1 MRPCG
6 GVAASIGKPF
16 PHGAKLFL
24 MHAYTLE
31 RWRHSH
37 DFNLDSGAAERST
50 SRVIALTAVTM
61 LIEIA
66 AGVWLGSM
74 ALLADGWHM
83 ATHVAAFGI
92 TLFTYRYARQ
102 HADNPRYS
110 FGTGK
115 VGSLG
120 AFASAVALA
129 VVAMMMAVESM
140 MRLFDPHT
148 IRYEEAVWVAVLGLA
163 VNLACGVMLAR
174 AGHGHGDHTHGH
186 RTERGQVSETQ
197 AAPTAAR
204 PPPRDRN
211 LHAAYVHVLADAL
224 TSVLAIL
231 ALLAGKL
238 LGWAVLDPL
247 IGLLGAAIIARWA
260 WGLIHDSSEILLDA
274 VADTGVQNALVAA
287 IEADADN
294 RVADVHVWQIGSERY
309 AAEIALVT
317 HLPRPPEH
325 YKGLLDDIPGLAHV
339 LVEVNPCQDQVCA
352 T

>member
-1 MRPCG
+1 
-6 GVAASIGKPF
+6 
-16 PHGAKLFL
+16 

-37 DFNLDSGAAERST
+37 DFNLDSVAAERST
-50 SRVIALTAVTM
+50 TRVIALTAVTM
-61 LIEIA
+61 LIEIV

-92 TLFTYRYARQ
+92 TLFAYRYARQ

-115 VGSLG
+115 VSSLG

-129 VVAMMMAVESM
+129 MVAMMMAVESV
-140 MRLFDPHT
+140 MRLFEPHA
-148 IRYEEAVWVAVLGLA
+148 IRYEEAIWVAVLGLA
-163 VNLACGVMLAR
+163 VNLVCGGMLAR
-174 AGHGHGDHTHGH
+174 AGHGHAHGH
-186 RTERGQVSETQ
+186 EHDERDHDRARRAETP
-197 AAPTAAR
+197 AASTAGE
-204 PPPRDRN
+204 PQPRDRN

-238 LGWAVLDPL
+238 FGWAVLDPL
-247 IGLLGAAIIARWA
+247 IGLLGAAIITRWA
-260 WGLIHDSSEILLDA
+260 WGLVGDSSEILLDA
-274 VADTGVQNALVAA
+274 VADADIQNALVAA

-294 RVADVHVWQIGSERY
+294 RVADVHVWQIGIERY
-309 AAEIALVT
+309 AAEVALVT
-317 HLPRPPEH
+317 HRPRPPEH

>member
-1 MRPCG
+1 
-6 GVAASIGKPF
+6 
-16 PHGAKLFL
+16 

-61 LIEIA
+61 LIEIV
-66 AGVWLGSM
+66 AGAWLGSM

-92 TLFTYRYARQ
+92 TLFAYRYARR

-115 VGSLG
+115 VSSLG

-129 VVAMMMAVESM
+129 VVAMMMAVESV
-140 MRLFDPHT
+140 MRLFEPHA
-148 IRYEEAVWVAVLGLA
+148 IRYEEAIWVAVLGLV
-163 VNLACGVMLAR
+163 VNLVCGVMLAR
-174 AGHGHGDHTHGH
+174 AGQGHGATHGHDHGHDHGHGQ
-186 RTERGQVSETQ
+186 RTET
-197 AAPTAAR
+197 APPTSTPR
-204 PPPRDRN
+204 PRDRN

-224 TSVLAIL
+224 TSVLAIF

-247 IGLLGAAIIARWA
+247 IGLVGAAIIARWA
-260 WGLIHDSSEILLDA
+260 WGLVGDSSEILLDA
-274 VADTGVQNALVAA
+274 VADAGIQAALVEA
-287 IEADADN
+287 IETDADN
-294 RVADVHVWQIGSERY
+294 RVADVHVWQIGIERY
-309 AAEIALVT
+309 AAEVALVT
-317 HLPRPPEH
+317 HRPRPPEH
-325 YKGLLDDIPGLAHV
+325 YKGLLDGIPGLSHV

>member
-1 MRPCG
+1 
-6 GVAASIGKPF
+6 
-16 PHGAKLFL
+16 

-50 SRVIALTAVTM
+50 LRVIALTAVTM
-61 LIEIA
+61 VVEIV
-66 AGVWLGSM
+66 AGVWFGSM

-92 TLFTYRYARQ
+92 TLFAYRYARQ

-115 VGSLG
+115 VSSLG

-129 VVAMMMAVESM
+129 VVAMMMAVESV
-140 MRLFDPHT
+140 MRLFEPHT
-148 IRYEEAVWVAVLGLA
+148 IHYEEAAWVAVLGLA

-174 AGHGHGDHTHGH
+174 AGHGHAHGH
-186 RTERGQVSETQ
+186 EHAHGGPAHAHGPAWGSETP
-197 AAPTAAR
+197 AAPAVAEPR
-204 PPPRDRN
+204 PRDRN

-238 LGWAVLDPL
+238 LGWAALDPL
-247 IGLLGAAIIARWA
+247 IGLVGAAIITRWA
-260 WGLIHDSSEILLDA
+260 WGLVGDSSEILLDA
-274 VADTGVQNALVAA
+274 VADADIQNALVAA

-294 RVADVHVWQIGSERY
+294 RVADVHVWQIGIEHY

-317 HLPRPPEH
+317 HRPRPPEH
-325 YKGLLDDIPGLAHV
+325 YKSLLEDIPGLAHV